1 MTRKLV
7 VLILVLFVYVGLSA
21 QTITGNLSQMAK
33 QEIKL
38 EGFNGLKTY
47 PIASTT
53 LDDQGNFKLNYAK
66 SDVGVGYL
74 ISADNKPLF
83 VILSGEDVELQGEA
97 LSFGETIKVVN
108 GQENKWFEQYAS

>member
-7 VLILVLFVYVGLSA
+7 FLILVLFVYAGLSA

-33 QEIKL
+33 QEIRL

-47 PIASTT
+47 LIASTT

-74 ISADNKPLF
+74 R
-83 VILSGEDVELQGEA
+83 
-97 LSFGETIKVVN
+97 FGVCRD
-108 GQENKWFEQYAS
+108 ENLH